1 MRARCDPRGA
11 FNAESVSCTTVPAA
25 GFARGFFWE
34 PDPTFAF
41 ALAFAFAFAL
51 ALVLAIAYSPAF
63 VGVTTIK

>member
-34 PDPTFAF
+34 PDRTFAF
-41 ALAFAFAFAL
+41 ALAFAL